1 MNYEQETFDDE
12 QKRFHGDFK
21 IIVRLL
27 QYVLPQWKWVSV
39 AVGLALVITGA
50 SLTWPKLLQLAMDH
64 YILNGSLPVSAR
76 IEGVT
81 RIAFVFIAVIV
92 TAFIANF
99 FQVIALEW
107 AGQKIMDS
115 LRQSLFNH
123 VLRLNLSFF
132 SSQRVGRLVTRH
144 TNDIQNMYEMFTS
157 VIVTLF
163 NEGVRLIGILAVLA
177 WMDWRLTL
185 LLAATF
191 PLIFVISLLFGRL
204 SRLAFRRIRSHLA
217 GINAFLQEAVL
228 GMSVIQM
235 FSREKD
241 MRERFSGLNDT
252 YFDAAMY
259 QIRVFSVFVPLI
271 DIMSSVS
278 LALIIW
284 YGGGLALKKYMTIG
298 ILAAFISYMR
308 LFFQPIR
315 EFAQKYNIVQSAM
328 ASAERIFQ
336 LLEENDYAEPPE
348 DAVRIDEVLGRIEFR
363 DVVFCYEPDRPVLK
377 GVSFQI
383 EPGQTLAIIGA
394 TGSGKTTITNLLER
408 FYDPQRGKILLDGV
422 DLRRFEPRGLREHL
436 GLIMQ
441 DVFIV
446 PGSIRENILL
456 DRELEQS
463 RLEEITRLSQL
474 DGFVG
479 KLPLGLETIIGE
491 GGMDLSA
498 GQKQLLAFARVL
510 ARDPQ
515 ILILDEATSN
525 IDSETEILI
534 EEAIKA
540 VTANRTC
547 IVIAH
552 RLSTIRRA
560 NRIIIMEQ
568 GRIVEQG
575 THEDLMETEGL
586 YHHLQMLQNGGLRAV
601 TSDG

>member
-1 MNYEQETFDDE
+1 MNYDQESFDDE

-21 IIVRLL
+21 LIVRLL
-27 QYVLPQWKWVSV
+27 QFVLPQWKWVSV

-177 WMDWRLTL
+177 WMDWKLTL
-185 LLAATF
+185 LLAVTF

-228 GMSVIQM
+228 GMPVIQM

-284 YGGGLALKKYMTIG
+284 YGGGLVLKKYMTLG
-298 ILAAFISYMR
+298 ILAAFIAYMR

-348 DAVRIDEVLGRIEFR
+348 DAVRIDEVTGRIEFR
-363 DVVFCYEPDRPVLK
+363 DVVFSYEPDRAVLK

-383 EPGQTLAIIGA
+383 EPGHTLAIIGA

-456 DRELEQS
+456 DRKLEQS
-463 RLEEITRLSQL
+463 RLEQITRLSQL

-479 KLPLGLETIIGE
+479 RLPLGLDTIIGE

-575 THEDLMETEGL
+575 THEDLMEMEGL
-586 YHHLQMLQNGGLRAV
+586 YHHLQMLQNGGLAAH
-601 TSDG
+601 

>member
-1 MNYEQETFDDE
+1 M
-12 QKRFHGDFK
+12 
-21 IIVRLL
+21 
-27 QYVLPQWKWVSV
+27 
-39 AVGLALVITGA
+39 
-50 SLTWPKLLQLAMDH
+50 
-64 YILNGSLPVSAR
+64 R
-76 IEGVT
+76 IEGIT
-81 RIAFVFIAVIV
+81 RIASIFLAVIL

-99 FQVIALEW
+99 FQVIVLEW

-115 LRQSLFNH
+115 LRQSLFKH

-132 SSQRVGRLVTRH
+132 SAQRVGRLVTRH

-163 NEGVRLIGILAVLA
+163 NEGVRLVGILGVLM

-185 LLAATF
+185 LLAVTF
-191 PLIFVISLLFGRL
+191 PLIFIITLLFGRL
-204 SRLAFRRIRSHLA
+204 SRLAFRKIRAHLA
-217 GINAFLQEAVL
+217 GINAFLQETVL
-228 GMSVIQM
+228 GMTVIQM
-235 FSREKD
+235 FLRQKD
-241 MRERFSGLNDT
+241 MKDRFSGMNEK

-259 QIRVFSVFVPLI
+259 QIRVFSFFVPLI
-271 DIMSSVS
+271 DIMSSLA

-298 ILAAFISYMR
+298 ILTAFISYMR

-315 EFAQKYNIVQSAM
+315 EFSQKYNLVQSAM

-336 LLEENDYAEPPE
+336 LLEEKDYAPRPT
-348 DAVRIDEVLGRIEFR
+348 DAAKLDKIRGQIEFR
-363 DVVFCYEPDRPVLK
+363 GVGFSYEPGRPVLRN
-377 GVSFQI
+377 VSFEI

-408 FYDPQRGKILLDGV
+408 FYDPQKGNILLDGV
-422 DLRRFEPRGLREHL
+422 DLDRFDQRWLREHL

-441 DVFIV
+441 DIFIV

-456 DRELEQS
+456 DRQLPQS
-463 RLEEITRLSQL
+463 EIERITSLSQL

-479 KLPLGLETIIGE
+479 KLPQGLDTIIGE
-491 GGMDLSA
+491 GAMDLSA

-510 ARDPQ
+510 ARDPK

-525 IDSETEILI
+525 IDSETEMLI
-534 EEAIKA
+534 EQAIKA
-540 VTANRTC
+540 VTENRTC

-560 NRIIIMEQ
+560 NRIIIMER
-568 GRIVEQG
+568 GRIIEQG
-575 THEDLMETEGL
+575 THEDLMVKEGV
-586 YHHLQMLQNGGLRAV
+586 YHHLQMLQNGVSPAL
-601 TSDG
+601 S